1 MTLDLASI
9 RRHTPNSFT
18 RELGQLV
25 RQAREARGLSQAQVA
40 KTIQRRQGT
49 ISDIENG
56 KTEPDTSTLVLLAEV
71 LDKPYTYFIPPRW
84 AHRADFQDL
93 DPLEQELIVEFRRL
107 RDPKSRLLVFEQV
120 QALIDVWLR
129 R

>member
-1 MTLDLASI
+1 MTLDLSSI

-25 RQAREARGLSQAQVA
+25 RQAREARELSQAQVA
-40 KTIQRRQGT
+40 KAIQRRQGT

-56 KTEPDTSTLVLLAEV
+56 KTEPDTSTLLLLAEV
-71 LDKPYTYFIPPRW
+71 LDKPYTYFIPPKW
-84 AHRADFQDL
+84 THRADIQNL
-93 DPLEQELIVEFRRL
+93 DPVEQELIVEFRRL
-107 RDPKSRLLVFEQV
+107 RDPESRLLILEQV